1 MMSIFVKNKETKRV
15 IFNIEV
21 SLAERL
27 EKAKEVSRRL
37 GKKLDVDAA
46 VDKALEKFLKKAEK
60 KLEELGEF
68 STANPARQPAP
79 LAQGDDAEPVQSEP
93 TTNRTERL

>member
-1 MMSIFVKNKETKRV
+1 MSVFINDRETKRV

-27 EKAKEVSRRL
+27 ERAKEVSRSL
-37 GKKLDVDAA
+37 GKKLDVDTT

-60 KLEELGEF
+60 KLAEMHEEFAEEISQKRPHEF
-68 STANPARQPAP
+68 QFLSES
-79 LAQGDDAEPVQSEP
+79 DAEQNKDQE
-93 TTNRTERL
+93 TEG